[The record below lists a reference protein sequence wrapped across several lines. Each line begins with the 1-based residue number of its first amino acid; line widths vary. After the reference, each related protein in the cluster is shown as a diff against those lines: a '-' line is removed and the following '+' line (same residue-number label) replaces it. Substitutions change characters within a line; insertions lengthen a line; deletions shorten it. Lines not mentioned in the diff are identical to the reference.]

1 LTRSQD
7 GKPRAPGAY
16 AWVRRNVL
24 GLMAIFIALSGS
36 ALATQVARQEGPA
49 ANAKAKG
56 KAKAKR
62 GPRGPVGPQ
71 GPAGTQGPE
80 GAQGAQGPP
89 GPSTGPAGGDLSG
102 TYPNPVI
109 GAGKVTPEKIGVI
122 PAIRAVDAFK
132 SNGAGACDAFMLIPN
147 ATVTTLTWAGA
158 AFDTDFMHSGDP
170 FCANPN
176 RGNVTVHRDGI
187 YQLSAGALWVQSTPG
202 TRYLGINVNGSPVA
216 ADEREANAGAGAGST
231 LQSVSAAVA
240 VSQGAVLT
248 AEVNQTSGAPLIL
261 SGDDDRTFFSAV
273 WLGPAQ

>member
-1 LTRSQD
+1 MTRPQD
-7 GKPRAPGAY
+7 EKPRAPAAY
-16 AWVRRNVL
+16 PWVRRNVL
-24 GLMAIFIALSGS
+24 GLAAIFIALSGS

-49 ANAKAKG
+49 AAAKAKG

-62 GPRGPVGPQ
+62 GPRGPAGPQGPVGPQ
-71 GPAGTQGPE
+71 GPEGAQ

-89 GPSTGPAGGDLSG
+89 GPSTGLAGGDLSG
-102 TYPNPVI
+102 SYPNPVI

-170 FCANPN
+170 FCTNPN

-187 YQLSAGALWVQSTPG
+187 YQLSAGVLWARAPREPATWAST
-202 TRYLGINVNGSPVA
+202 
-216 ADEREANAGAGAGST
+216 ST
-231 LQSVSAAVA
+231 
-240 VSQGAVLT
+240 
-248 AEVNQTSGAPLIL
+248 GAP
-261 SGDDDRTFFSAV
+261 SPRTSARPT
-273 WLGPAQ
+273 PAPEPAARCSRWARPWP